1 MSITI
6 SSNDFLS
13 KSQLSNINDI
23 LTGSGIYGSGG
34 EEFDPLAGTELQ
46 RLLDEQAE
54 QQAANGDE
62 GSGTLATFRTRE
74 GSTPTLDIST
84 QLAAQ
89 SAIPSLGDTAA
100 FSDIVDL
107 NQLQAGVFVEFRAGA
122 DLSTQ
127 DINDAERLDQA
138 VLDIQDAFGSS
149 TGLLGYDLNG
159 NGAIDSE
166 AELFGFD
173 DGDPL
178 TPELSGSNTLSVT
191 GNVDGTALT
200 FSNISATDSDG
211 DGAAPTLSISQITE
225 PVIATREERD
235 ISISGIVEVGDTYT
249 IELDGSGPISYTA
262 TTTNQDDVAAGL
274 AAAINT
280 FYGNDNT
287 LINATSTGSALT
299 IQGVDTGASFTLDS
313 VSTTNAVN
321 IAQEETLTVA
331 QVGDGDSF
339 TATVNGFDF
348 TYNAG
353 ITDTEDTVRDGLVAL
368 INASGDVNG
377 DVTAVSTGNAG
388 EFTITALTAGTAF
401 TLGTA
406 NTDGGGNAA
415 QSLTS
420 VTTVANQTEGVD
432 LGQTLINDG
441 VVVNGVEQVAGVYEV
456 QVAGTIEAGDTFS
469 VDVTDGTGTTNI
481 SITAG
486 GGDDATSIASQIS
499 TAIDGSLTGVT
510 AAADAQ
516 TIDQQLAAGTLDESR
531 LFLLSANGTSQQV
544 TQYYSKVQGSTPT
557 VATGLFVLDDGSNK
571 AGIVVD
577 LKL

>member
-62 GSGTLATFRTRE
+62 GSGVLATFRTRE

-89 SAIPSLGDTAA
+89 SAVPSLADTAA
-100 FSDIVDL
+100 LSDIVDL

-122 DLSTQ
+122 DLSNQ

-191 GNVDGTALT
+191 GNVDGTALS

-211 DGAAPTLSISQITE
+211 DGAAPTLSISEITA
-225 PVIATREERD
+225 PVLATREERD
-235 ISISGIVEVGDTYT
+235 ISISGVVEVGDTYT

-274 AAAINT
+274 AAAINS
-280 FYGNDNT
+280 FYGNDTT

-299 IQGVDTGASFTLDS
+299 IQGLDTGVSFTLDS
-313 VSTTNAVN
+313 FSTTNAVN

-331 QVGDGDSF
+331 QVGNGDSF

-348 TYNAG
+348 TYTAG
-353 ITDTEDTVRDGLVAL
+353 VGDTEDTVRDGLVAL

-401 TLGTA
+401 TLATA
-406 NTDGGGNAA
+406 ETDGGGNAA

-420 VTTVANQTEGVD
+420 VTTVANQVEGVD
-432 LGQTLINDG
+432 LGQALVNDG
-441 VVVNGVEQVAGVYEV
+441 IIVNGVEQVAGVYEV

-469 VDVTDGTGTTNI
+469 LDVTDGTGTTNI
-481 SITAG
+481 SIVAG

-557 VATGLFVLDDGSNK
+557 VATGLCLTSAFVGRIEGYS
-571 AGIVVD
+571 
-577 LKL
+577 